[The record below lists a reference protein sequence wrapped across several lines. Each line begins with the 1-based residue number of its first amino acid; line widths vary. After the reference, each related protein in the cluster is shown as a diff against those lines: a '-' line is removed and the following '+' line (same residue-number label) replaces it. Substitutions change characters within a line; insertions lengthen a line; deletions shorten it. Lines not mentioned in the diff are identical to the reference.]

1 MRNQNGHHRVVHKN
15 TAFKVVLIS
24 VIAVVLLLV
33 VAVLLFN
40 SHATN
45 TISDNIYVNSISVG
59 GLNQDEAAKLVYER
73 YTSDYVDE
81 SVKVAYGDDVFEA
94 NLLDVVA
101 VDSNA
106 TAKAAIDRSNNLF
119 ERLFHKD
126 KIVIPFELDKDTKP
140 LFDALCTFALEIEE
154 QTDMFVFSEDSSS
167 VLVDATKVDSL
178 MDISSTVSLVM
189 QDVSNAKFEQI
200 EAPVIDKTDKN
211 FALELYSR
219 LARPAKNAS
228 VGINDDESTY
238 VVPEQY
244 GILVD
249 KDEFL
254 RLYNENNGVFSID
267 IKMVAPEITAEDLD
281 IEFYQDVLGSYTSAY
296 DVGLV
301 NRSKNLS
308 LAARLVNG
316 TIVMPGKRFSYN
328 HTVGPRTYERG
339 FLDATVYVAE
349 GTEEGIGGGIC
360 QVSSTIYCAQLR
372 ADLKTVS
379 RTNHSYT
386 VVYVPLG
393 QDATVVYGALDYVFE
408 NDTNYPIKILAS
420 ANGGYLTVK
429 IMGTKVDREKSVDII
444 SVTNSTVAKG
454 ETTREDPT
462 INKGETV
469 VKQNGQ
475 NGAVVST
482 YKVYYKDGVE
492 EKREFISK
500 SVYKPMNKIIL
511 IGTKEEELPPE
522 LSEGELPQEPEV
534 TDPENPDESGD
545 LPEDE
550 GIVDDEPDLL
560 LPEEETDETTEDVQA
575 DLPAEE
581 DEETFETSETGI

>member
-15 TAFKVVLIS
+15 TAFKAVLITS
-24 VIAVVLLLV
+24 IAVVLLLV

-40 SHATN
+40 LHFTN
-45 TISDNIYVNSISVG
+45 TISDNIYVNSIAVG
-59 GLNQDEAAKLVYER
+59 GLNKYEAAKLLNER
-73 YTSDYVDE
+73 FNSDYVDS
-81 SVKVAYGDDVFEA
+81 SVAVSYKDDVFEA

-101 VDSNA
+101 VDSVA
-106 TAKAAIDRSNNLF
+106 TANAAIEKSNNLLQ
-119 ERLFHKD
+119 RLFHKD
-126 KIVIPFELDKDTKP
+126 KTVIPFELDKDTKP
-140 LFDALCTFALEIEE
+140 LEDSLCTFARIIEE
-154 QTDMFVFSEDSSS
+154 ETDMFVFSEDTVS
-167 VLVDATKVDSL
+167 VDATKVDSL
-178 MDISSTVSLVM
+178 MDLSSTVSLVM
-189 QDVSNAKFEQI
+189 RDVSNDKFEQI
-200 EAPVIDKTDKN
+200 EAPLMDKSNEN

-228 VGINDDESTY
+228 VGINDDGSTY
-238 VVPEQY
+238 IIPEQY
-244 GILVD
+244 GVLAD

-254 RLYNENNGVFSID
+254 RLYKENNGVFTID
-267 IKMVAPEITAEDLD
+267 IKMVAPEITNEDLN
-281 IEFYQDVLGSYTSAY
+281 IEFYQDVLGTYTSSY

-301 NRSKNLS
+301 NRTKNLS
-308 LAARLVNG
+308 LAARLVDG
-316 TIVMPGKRFSYN
+316 TIIMPGKRFSYN

-349 GTEEGIGGGIC
+349 GTEEGVGGGIC

-372 ADLKTVS
+372 ADLKTIS

-420 ANGGYLTVK
+420 ANGGKLTVK
-429 IMGTKVDREKSVDII
+429 IMGTKVDRSKSVDII

-500 SVYKPMNKIIL
+500 SIYKPMNKIIL
-511 IGTKEEELPPE
+511 VGTKEEEISSELPD
-522 LSEGELPQEPEV
+522 GELPQEPELSEP
-534 TDPENPDESGD
+534 DNPDV
-545 LPEDE
+545 LPEDGDPSE
-550 GIVDDEPDLL
+550 G
-560 LPEEETDETTEDVQA
+560 TEDAPGMQQP
-575 DLPAEE
+575 DEDGEDSQEELPTIQ
-581 DEETFETSETGI
+581 EETFETSETGI